1 MNLRIREVVWLR
13 WGHTTT
19 ELVKDESRI
28 DFSSH
33 CSYSSLLYI
42 QFINTFCP
50 MLQFKQYVPVYYQD
64 AVCFSCYCL
73 SRMVCTSLLW
83 RLYLLKGGSNISA
96 QNPALSWG
104 QHSAENT
111 GIAESEK
118 VPLAS
123 YSPCQV
129 APSPDTPLLRDIV
142 TLFCSYKA
150 VFKIPLQLW
159 VKAGV

>member
-13 WGHTTT
+13 WGHTAT

-33 CSYSSLLYI
+33 CSYSSLLYT

-50 MLQFKQYVPVYYQD
+50 MLQFKQYVLVYYQD

-142 TLFCSYKA
+142 TSFCSYKA
-150 VFKIPLQLW
+150 VFKIPLQVW
-159 VKAGV
+159 GKAGV